1 MTGTARTPQKVNHTS
16 RRRHDRPRVGSTPSA
31 KPFDVGGLAHSGQ
44 SEGLI
49 IPLTGY
55 DKRTMAAD
63 LKRLLRQA
71 LGISGQ
77 VALVGHDIGL
87 MVAYAY
93 AEMFRDEVSHLA
105 VIDAPLPGTQ
115 VFDRLR
121 ADPRVWQ
128 FAFR

>member
-1 MTGTARTPQKVNHTS
+1 
-16 RRRHDRPRVGSTPSA
+16 
-31 KPFDVGGLAHSGQ
+31 
-44 SEGLI
+44 
-49 IPLTGY
+49 
-55 DKRTMAAD
+55 MAAD

-115 VFDRLR
+115 VFDQLR